1 MPLKPLPH
9 RLKMILENNMFRIR
23 VLSMLAVLLLMFVLS
38 ACSGDTAPT
47 EESAANEASAEVS
60 DESTSDETSGETA
73 DESSDESSDETS
85 DETSEDVLEQFDPAN
100 FDDSTN
106 IDNGWLPMTPGTQW
120 VFEGTTNEDGELIP
134 HRLVFTVTDLTKEI
148 EGVSTL
154 VAWIED
160 YADEELI
167 EAEIAFYA
175 QDKDGNVWYLG
186 EYPEEYEDG
195 ELVDAPAWIAGQ
207 EEALAGIKM
216 PAEPRLGTPSFAQGW
231 APAVEWTD
239 RGQVYRVNQQ
249 TCVPAD
255 CYDGVLVMDEFNE
268 EEPGAIQLKYYAR
281 GVGQVQV
288 GYRGEDAQQEEL
300 GLVERVQLDADEL
313 AEARETALELE
324 QRAYEM
330 SPDVFGPTSPSEQL
344 PDNSFRPEAVENLME
359 DFDPDNFGDDSNNID
374 NQWMP
379 YQPGTQWVFE
389 GNTIENREIVPHL
402 LTFTV
407 TDLTKEVNG
416 VKTAV
421 TYIEDLSAGQLVE
434 AEIAFY
440 AQDKDGVVWY
450 LGEYPEEYLNG
461 EFVDAP
467 TWLAGLEGARAGIKM
482 PVDPQPDTPSYAQGW
497 APEVDWSD
505 RGQVYRMGQHTCV
518 PYDCY
523 EDVLIMDEYSLTEPG
538 AIQLKY
544 YAPGV
549 GQVRV
554 GFRGDELKPEIL
566 ELIELN
572 QLDPEALA
580 AIRETA
586 LALEARAYE
595 ISPDVYGQTSPSEG
609 P

>member
-1 MPLKPLPH
+1 
-9 RLKMILENNMFRIR
+9 MFRIR
-23 VLSMLAVLLLMFVLS
+23 VFSLLAALLLMVMMV
-38 ACSGDTAPT
+38 ACASETPAA
-47 EESAANEASAEVS
+47 EEIS
-60 DESTSDETSGETA
+60 A
-73 DESSDESSDETS
+73 DESSAEISDEGSADETTDQASDETAS
-85 DETSEDVLEQFDPAN
+85 DVLEQFDPAD
-100 FDDSTN
+100 FDNSTN
-106 IDNGWLPMTPGTQW
+106 IDNGWLPLMPGTQW
-120 VFEGTTNEDGELIP
+120 VFEGTTNEDDELIP
-134 HRLVFTVTDLTKEI
+134 HRIVFTVTDLTKEI
-148 EGVSTL
+148 NGVDTL

-175 QDKDGNVWYLG
+175 QDDDGNVWYLG

-195 ELVDAPAWIAGQ
+195 ELVDAPAWIAGR

-216 PAEPRLGTPSFAQGW
+216 PAEPRLGTPSYPQGW

-249 TCVPAD
+249 TCVPVD
-255 CYDGVLVMDEFNE
+255 CYEGVLVMDEFNE

-300 GLVERVQLDADEL
+300 ELIEKVQLDADEL
-313 AEARETALELE
+313 AEAREAALELE
-324 QRAYEM
+324 ERAYEM
-330 SPDVFGPTSPSEQL
+330 SPDVFGSTSLSVQL
-344 PDNSFRPEAVENLME
+344 PDTSFRVQAVEELME
-359 DFDPDNFGDDSNNID
+359 DFDPDNFGDDSTNID
-374 NQWMP
+374 NRWLP
-379 YQPGTQWVFE
+379 LQPGSQWVFE
-389 GNTIENREIVPHL
+389 GSTIENREVVPHL

-421 TYIEDLSAGQLVE
+421 AYIEDLSAGQLVE

-450 LGEYPEEYLNG
+450 LGEYPEEWKNG
-461 EFVDAP
+461 EFIGAP
-467 TWLAGLEGARAGIKM
+467 AWIAGLEGARAGIKM
-482 PVDPQPDTPSYAQGW
+482 PVNPEPDTPSYAQGW

-505 RGQVYRMGQHTCV
+505 RGQVYRMDEHTCV
-518 PYDCY
+518 PFDCY
-523 EDVLIMDEYSLTEPG
+523 EDVLMMDEFSLTEPG
-538 AIQLKY
+538 AIQIKY

-566 ELIELN
+566 ELIEKVE
-572 QLDPEALA
+572 LDPEALA
-580 AIRETA
+580 TIRETA
-586 LALEARAYE
+586 LDLEARAYE
-595 ISPDVYGQTSPSEG
+595 ISPDVYGLTSPSVA